1 MSLEAIKFKNGKL
14 EILDQLKLPF
24 ETIYITLETVQDG
37 WDAISE
43 MKVRGIFITLLKNKN
58 LTS

>member
-24 ETIYITLETVQDG
+24 ITEYIPIETVQDG
-37 WDAISE
+37 WVAINE
-43 MKVRGIFITLLKNKN
+43 MKVCFFLFTINFHKFLK
-58 LTS
+58 

>member
-24 ETIYITLETVQDG
+24 ITEYIPIETIQDG
-37 WDAISE
+37 WIAINE
-43 MKVRGIFITLLKNKN
+43 MKVRFLLIFKFILSTLE
-58 LTS
+58 

>member
-24 ETIYITLETVQDG
+24 ITEYIPIETVQDG
-37 WDAISE
+37 WVAINE
-43 MKVRGIFITLLKNKN
+43 MKVCFFIIHN
-58 LTS
+58 